1 MSNMPAT
8 LKSICAAFTFISY
21 DTLLNIT
28 DEVEYI
34 WKGQRSWIKW
44 AYVFIRHMPHFLQ
57 GGMIVLF
64 AHMYS
69 PHLWSQ
75 EVCLAWWLYQ
85 AIMFEGLLIAVE
97 GVFIVRIFAMYGHH
111 RMLMAVILVL
121 YFGEIAAMITLLT
134 VSTMGLK
141 FDRGCVI
148 ARIPPIFAAY
158 WAVPLVFETF
168 LFGLISIKFFTSVGR
183 QLDKQPIFFVLV
195 RDGMWAYAII
205 FVVMLLNT
213 LMCNLLH
220 NAYACT
226 TISWEGSII
235 SFAGSH
241 VLLNIRRVSAERNS
255 YVPSMWTAYGADAE
269 LLFCN
274 EIPTAVS
281 PNVEPIM
288 DASQYE
294 LRDMQTDE
302 RISGHT

>member
-1 MSNMPAT
+1 MSVAF
-8 LKSICAAFTFISY
+8 KSLCPAFTFILY
-21 DTLLNIT
+21 DTLLNIA

-44 AYVFIRHMPHFLQ
+44 AYVFIRYMPLFLQ

-69 PHLWSQ
+69 PHLWSH

-97 GVFIVRIFAMYGHH
+97 GVFIVRICAMYGHH
-111 RMLMAVILVL
+111 RVLMVMILVL

-134 VSTMGLK
+134 VSTMGVQ
-141 FDRGCVI
+141 FDQECLIVEV
-148 ARIPPIFAAY
+148 PPIFSAY

-168 LFGLISIKFFTSVGR
+168 LFGLILIKFFTSVGR
-183 QLDKQPIFFVLV
+183 QLDKRPILFVLV

-205 FVVMLLNT
+205 FFVMLLNT
-213 LMCNLLH
+213 LVYNLLN
-220 NAYACT
+220 NAYADT
-226 TISWEGSII
+226 AIEYAHGTYK
-235 SFAGSH
+235 GSH

-255 YVPSMWTAYGADAE
+255 YVPSRWTAYSADAE

-281 PNVEPIM
+281 PNVETTM
-288 DASQYE
+288 GACQVE

-302 RISGHT
+302 RMSGHT